1 VSRNRRILV
10 VDDEANAR
18 TALAELLR
26 DEGFEVETGA
36 HGFDA
41 LTKVATFN
49 PHVAIADLQM
59 PGMDGV
65 ELVSKLLQSPD
76 APSVIV
82 MTAFGETGPAVA
94 ALRAGA
100 SDYLIKPINVD
111 ELLVVLG
118 KVIRQH
124 ELEHELERLRQEQR
138 TNGDQT
144 AIR

>member
-1 VSRNRRILV
+1 MSRNRRILV

-41 LTKVATFN
+41 LTKVATFH

-65 ELVSKLLQSPD
+65 DLVSRLLQIPD

-100 SDYLIKPINVD
+100 SDYLTKPINVD

-138 TNGDQT
+138 TNGEQT